1 MATTFGGAV
10 DRIGGEPI
18 SSRMARKAPI
28 RHLDPTLL
36 LMTLALSAFGALM
49 IFSSTA
55 TKQEAAG
62 ADPAL
67 FMKRQIAYIIAGV
80 VALLIVSFFDYR
92 HVRALAPVI
101 YGVIFLALALVLTP
115 LGDEQNNAQ
124 SWFNFG
130 LFQIQPSEFGKLAL
144 IIAMAALLAERKG
157 EVRWMDLGV
166 CLALAAVLS
175 ALIFVEP
182 DLGGTMVI
190 VAIFFV
196 MLLVGGAKLRHFIAL
211 AMIGTVA
218 MFGALQV
225 DLIEPYQI
233 ERITAFLDP
242 SPDIRSEGYN
252 LTQAKIAIASGGFR
266 GKGVGSENTQTDLDF
281 VPEQHT
287 DFIFTAIA
295 EELGLLGAFALL
307 GFAAVLV
314 FRGLR
319 IATLAHEDFGAL
331 LAVGLMTSLGLQA
344 LIIIG
349 GNTKLI
355 PLTGITL
362 PFVSYG
368 GSSIV
373 ASFLMIGLLLAISHR
388 GVTGEQ
394 EAPNRS

>member
-190 VAIFFV
+190 IAIFFV

-211 AMIGTVA
+211 AVIGTVA

-287 DFIFTAIA
+287 DFIFTAVGEQLGFVGGA
-295 EELGLLGAFALL
+295 VLLGLYAILIW
-307 GFAAVLV
+307 
-314 FRGLR
+314 RSLR
-319 IATLAHEDFGAL
+319 IAAMSRDAFGTLVAAGIAGMWGFQL
-331 LAVGLMTSLGLQA
+331 FVNVGMTMGIMPITGL
-344 LIIIG
+344 
-349 GNTKLI
+349 
-355 PLTGITL
+355 PL
-362 PFVSYG
+362 PFVSFG
-368 GSSIV
+368 GSGL
-373 ASFLMIGLLLAISHR
+373 LMNFMAVGLLLNIHMR
-388 GVTGEQ
+388 
-394 EAPNRS
+394 RFL